1 MKNKNIKLP
10 IHPAK
15 RMFDILLSFTTLI
28 ILSPLFLIVL
38 FLIKVEHILRGRPL
52 DPFFYSEIRLS
63 QGKSFRLFKFNIFK
77 YEQIIE
83 MRKKGIFIHTKT
95 LEKNSEI
102 TIIGWLLKQI
112 YMDEL
117 PQLFNVLKGDMSI
130 VGPRPVN
137 EEVYETLIKQGI
149 FAKREVKAGMTG
161 HFQAFKNTSNKRSD
175 ESDREYVDY
184 YFNNPWYKILLF
196 DLKIILRT
204 IRVIL
209 RARGV

>member
-1 MKNKNIKLP
+1 MKNKNNKLP

-15 RMFDILLSFTTLI
+15 RIFDILLSLI
-28 ILSPLFLIVL
+28 ILMVLLPFILTIL
-38 FLIKVEHILRGRPL
+38 FLIKVEHVLRARPL
-52 DPFFYSEIRLS
+52 DPFFYNETRLS
-63 QGKSFRLFKFNIFK
+63 HGKPFRLYKFNIFK
-77 YEQIIE
+77 HEQIVE
-83 MRKKGIFIHTKT
+83 MKRAGIFIHTKT
-95 LEKNSEI
+95 LENNGGV
-102 TIIGWLLKQI
+102 TAIGWILKQI

-137 EEVYETLIKQGI
+137 VEVYKTLMKRGVTAKKEVRAGI
-149 FAKREVKAGMTG
+149 TG
-161 HFQAFKNTSNKRSD
+161 HYQAFKNTSGKKSD
-175 ESDREYVDY
+175 ESDQEYIDY
-184 YFNNPWYKILLF
+184 YFKNPWYKILLF